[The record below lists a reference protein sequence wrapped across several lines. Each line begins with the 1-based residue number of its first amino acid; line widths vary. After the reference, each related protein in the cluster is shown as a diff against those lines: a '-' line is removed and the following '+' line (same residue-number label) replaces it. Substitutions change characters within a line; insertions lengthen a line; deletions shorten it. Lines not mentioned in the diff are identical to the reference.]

1 MSTDFA
7 DAAPRK
13 RGRALLIAGISGTII
28 LLVLVGLGVYGLI
41 ARPHENTPAPAPTAS
56 EQRPPASTPSGP
68 SDLMPLP
75 RTNDPIRYA
84 RAVAVSLFTW
94 DTASGLGPADYGQ
107 VVLSDADPTGT
118 ETPGL
123 ASDIAGY
130 FPASDAWRQLTG
142 HATTQ
147 HLTIETAVVPD
158 AWADAVAQDRSGT
171 IVDGMIAVTIDAT
184 HVTNFYVLDGLLT
197 GEVLGEIVNGE
208 VKARLVREHCERLN
222 APCDQAIA
230 MGDGANDL
238 PMMSISGL
246 SVAYRAKPKV
256 QEQAMMTLNFV
267 GLDGLAVVL
276 NA

>member
-1 MSTDFA
+1 MSTDFS

-13 RGRALLIAGISGTII
+13 RGRALLIAGISGTVI

-41 ARPHENTPAPAPTAS
+41 DRPHENTPAPAPTTS
-56 EQRPPASTPSGP
+56 EQRPTAPAPSGP
-68 SDLMPLP
+68 PDLTALP

-84 RAVAVSLFTW
+84 RAVAEALFTW

-130 FPASDAWRQLTG
+130 YPAPDAWRQLTG

-147 HLTIETAVVPD
+147 HLTIADAVVPD

-171 IVDGMIAVTIDAT
+171 LVEGMIAVTIDGTRHRTGTVSGQEAT
-184 HVTNFYVLDGLLT
+184 SEHPVSFTVFLACEPAFESCHTLRLSELDNPL
-197 GEVLGEIVNGE
+197 
-208 VKARLVREHCERLN
+208 R
-222 APCDQAIA
+222 
-230 MGDGANDL
+230 
-238 PMMSISGL
+238 
-246 SVAYRAKPKV
+246 
-256 QEQAMMTLNFV
+256 
-267 GLDGLAVVL
+267 
-276 NA
+276 

>member
-13 RGRALLIAGISGTII
+13 RGRALLIAGISGTVI

-41 ARPHENTPAPAPTAS
+41 DRPHENTPAPAPTTS
-56 EQRPPASTPSGP
+56 EQRPTAPAPSGP
-68 SDLMPLP
+68 PDLTALP

-84 RAVAVSLFTW
+84 RAVAEALFTW

-130 FPASDAWRQLTG
+130 YPASDAWRQLTG

-184 HVTNFYVLDGLLT
+184 RYRTGTVSGQEATSEHPVSFTVFLACEPAFESCHTLRLSELDNPL
-197 GEVLGEIVNGE
+197 
-208 VKARLVREHCERLN
+208 R
-222 APCDQAIA
+222 
-230 MGDGANDL
+230 
-238 PMMSISGL
+238 
-246 SVAYRAKPKV
+246 
-256 QEQAMMTLNFV
+256 
-267 GLDGLAVVL
+267 
-276 NA
+276 

>member
-107 VVLSDADPTGT
+107 VVLSDA
-118 ETPGL
+118 
-123 ASDIAGY
+123 S
-130 FPASDAWRQLTG
+130 
-142 HATTQ
+142 
-147 HLTIETAVVPD
+147 
-158 AWADAVAQDRSGT
+158 
-171 IVDGMIAVTIDAT
+171 
-184 HVTNFYVLDGLLT
+184 
-197 GEVLGEIVNGE
+197 
-208 VKARLVREHCERLN
+208 
-222 APCDQAIA
+222 QAIPSSDSSTRGFGGGGGFGGG
-230 MGDGANDL
+230 M
-238 PMMSISGL
+238 PMP
-246 SVAYRAKPKV
+246 R
-256 QEQAMMTLNFV
+256 
-267 GLDGLAVVL
+267 
-276 NA
+276 

>member
-1 MSTDFA
+1 MSTDFS

-13 RGRALLIAGISGTII
+13 RGRALLIAGISGTVI

-41 ARPHENTPAPAPTAS
+41 ARPHENTPAPAPTTS
-56 EQRPPASTPSGP
+56 EQRPTAPAPSGP
-68 SDLMPLP
+68 PELTPLP

-84 RAVAVSLFTW
+84 RAVAEALFTW

-130 FPASDAWRQLTG
+130 YPASDAWRQLTG

-147 HLTIETAVVPD
+147 RLTIADAVVPD

-171 IVDGMIAVTIDAT
+171 LVEGMIAVTIDGTRHRTGTVSGQEAT
-184 HVTNFYVLDGLLT
+184 SEHPVSFTVFLACDPAFERCHTLRLSELDNPL
-197 GEVLGEIVNGE
+197 
-208 VKARLVREHCERLN
+208 R
-222 APCDQAIA
+222 
-230 MGDGANDL
+230 
-238 PMMSISGL
+238 
-246 SVAYRAKPKV
+246 
-256 QEQAMMTLNFV
+256 
-267 GLDGLAVVL
+267 
-276 NA
+276 

>member
-1 MSTDFA
+1 MSTDFS

-13 RGRALLIAGISGTII
+13 RGRALLIAGISGTVI

-41 ARPHENTPAPAPTAS
+41 DRPHENTPAPAPTTS
-56 EQRPPASTPSGP
+56 EQRPTAPAPSGP
-68 SDLMPLP
+68 PDLTALP

-84 RAVAVSLFTW
+84 RAVAEALFTW

-130 FPASDAWRQLTG
+130 YPASDAWQQLTG

-147 HLTIETAVVPD
+147 HLTIADAVVPD

-171 IVDGMIAVTIDAT
+171 LVEGMIAVTIDGTRHRTGTVSGQEAT
-184 HVTNFYVLDGLLT
+184 SEHPVSFTVFLACEPAFESCHTLRLSELDNPL
-197 GEVLGEIVNGE
+197 
-208 VKARLVREHCERLN
+208 R
-222 APCDQAIA
+222 
-230 MGDGANDL
+230 
-238 PMMSISGL
+238 
-246 SVAYRAKPKV
+246 
-256 QEQAMMTLNFV
+256 
-267 GLDGLAVVL
+267 
-276 NA
+276 

>member
-56 EQRPPASTPSGP
+56 EQRPPASTPAGP

-184 HVTNFYVLDGLLT
+184 RYRTGTVSGQEATSEHPVSFTVFLACEPAFDDCHTLRLSELDNPL
-197 GEVLGEIVNGE
+197 
-208 VKARLVREHCERLN
+208 R
-222 APCDQAIA
+222 
-230 MGDGANDL
+230 
-238 PMMSISGL
+238 
-246 SVAYRAKPKV
+246 
-256 QEQAMMTLNFV
+256 
-267 GLDGLAVVL
+267 
-276 NA
+276 